1 MRVVSSALL
10 MGLLVLTAGVTAATA
25 EASGR
30 WKLGGDGGCYFDA
43 NDDGP
48 DQCTPGSLGRWKL
61 GGDGSCY
68 FDATDGGPELLD
80 RKVIVR
86 PRESIEWVRRFTEVG
101 VFAGISSGAAMA
113 AAAKCAKLI
122 DEGVIV
128 VVVADGG
135 WKYLSTGAWTDDI
148 DVVTE
153 RAKKIVYF

>member
-68 FDATDGGPELLD
+68 FDATDGGPD
-80 RKVIVR
+80 QCAPVSSA
-86 PRESIEWVRRFTEVG
+86 PAQIE
-101 VFAGISSGAAMA
+101 AQ
-113 AAAKCAKLI
+113 
-122 DEGVIV
+122 DV
-128 VVVADGG
+128 VVPLG
-135 WKYLSTGAWTDDI
+135 LSDVRVTTLRHPVDI
-148 DVVTE
+148 LPSSDSDRLRPSQGRRHDFMPVSGE
-153 RAKKIVYF
+153 LIAARSM